1 MSQSTDQ
8 RLAAGSSDADTVY
21 GMFAEA
27 AHADGTL
34 PFLVVQSDPS
44 PADSSRWVEHTY
56 AQSHAEVLALSRQYE
71 AAGLKPHHRVA
82 LILGNRAEHYW
93 HLLALNK
100 LGACAVP
107 LNPDSL
113 SHEFAHALELA
124 DVCLVVVG
132 ARAVEEVR
140 HAAARLATPVPVWE
154 ALLSSDTPRPHG
166 QPMTGPDAPLKRGA
180 LVIFTSGTTSRPKG
194 CLITNEGCI
203 ASGRSYREAGGCIE
217 IQERTERIFN
227 PLPTFHMNATVLTLN
242 AMLGARGCLIVPDRF
257 SASTWWSDL
266 RATRATAFH
275 YLGLIPPILL
285 KADREATPEHAP
297 LVRFGVGAGLDPV
310 VHVEFERRFHVPLVE
325 VWGMTETNR
334 FIANSRE
341 PRRTDTRAFGT
352 ARWPLEA
359 MVVDEGGSPV
369 AAGQAGE
376 LLVRA
381 VGPDPRFG
389 FFAEYVKDSAA
400 TAQAW
405 RDGWFHTGD
414 VVRQENDGMLYFVDR
429 RKNII
434 RRSGE
439 NIAAAEVEEALIGI
453 DFVQAVVALAVPDE
467 LRDEEVLAC
476 VVLSGPVPSSNDTAN
491 AIVASLLG
499 TLAKHKWPGWIQ
511 FVDSLP
517 LTPTQKVR
525 REVLLAGFSCE
536 AAHVHDLRAMK
547 AKSATA
553 RSTS

>member
-1 MSQSTDQ
+1 MSLPSDDGH
-8 RLAAGSSDADTVY
+8 AAGGSDADTVY
-21 GMFAEA
+21 TMFAEA
-27 AHADGTL
+27 ADTDGAL
-34 PFLVVQSDPS
+34 PFLVVQTGPR
-44 PADSSRWVEHTY
+44 PAGSRWVEYTY
-56 AQSHAEVLALSRQYE
+56 AQSHAEVLQLSHKYE
-71 AAGLKPHHRVA
+71 AAGVKPHHRIA
-82 LILGNRAEHYW
+82 LVLGNRAEHYW

-107 LNPDSL
+107 LNPDLL
-113 SHEFAHALELA
+113 SHEFAHAYELA
-124 DVCLVVVG
+124 DVRLVVVG
-132 ARAVEEVR
+132 ARSVEEVR
-140 HAAARLATPVPVWE
+140 RAAASLMVPVPVWE
-154 ALLSSDTPRPHG
+154 ALLDPDPPRQLGEPV
-166 QPMTGPDAPLKRGA
+166 PGPDLPRKRGA

-194 CLITNEGCI
+194 CLITNEGCLE
-203 ASGRSYREAGGCIE
+203 SGRSYRQAGGCIE
-217 IQERTERIFN
+217 IREGMERIFN

-242 AMLGARGCLIVPDRF
+242 AMLGARGCLIVPERF
-257 SASTWWSDL
+257 SASSWWSDL
-266 RATRATAFH
+266 RTTKATGFH

-285 KADREATPEHAP
+285 KLDRDDIPEHAP

-310 VHVEFERRFHVPLVE
+310 VHVAFERRFNVPLVE

-341 PRRTDTRAFGT
+341 PRLTDTRAFGK

-359 MVVDEGGSPV
+359 MVVDEGGWPV
-369 AAGQAGE
+369 GAGQAGE

-389 FFAEYVKDSAA
+389 FFAEYVKDTAA
-400 TAQAW
+400 TAQVW
-405 RDGWFHTGD
+405 RNGWFHTGD
-414 VVRQENDGMLYFVDR
+414 VVRQDEDGMLYFVDR

-476 VVLSGPVPSSNDTAN
+476 IVLGGSMPSSHDTAE
-491 AIVASLLG
+491 AIAQSLLG

-511 FVDSLP
+511 FVDALP

-525 REVLLAGFSCE
+525 REVLLADFSPDGPR
-536 AAHVHDLRAMK
+536 VHDLRAMK
-547 AKSATA
+547 AKATTT
-553 RSTS
+553 RSTI